1 MPTKPVTIEVIVRD
15 NAEGTLGGVPFAP
28 LYIESAQGST
38 EDEGATCIIGNGY
51 VPSIS
56 NAAPAD
62 IKVTV
67 HQPPVFKQPAELV
80 SRVDDAVENTSTLT
94 FNLTP

>member
-15 NAEGTLGGVPFAP
+15 NTEGTLGGVPFAP

-67 HQPPVFKQPAELV
+67 HQPPVFNQPAELV

>member
-15 NAEGTLGGVPFAP
+15 NADGTLGGVPFAP
-28 LYIESAQGST
+28 LNVESAQGST

-51 VPSIS
+51 LPSIAS
-56 NAAPAD
+56 VAPAAHQL
-62 IKVTV
+62 TV
-67 HQPPVFKQPAELV
+67 HQPSELKTPVALV
-80 SRVDDAVENTSTLT
+80 TRVDDAVENTSTLT

>member
-1 MPTKPVTIEVIVRD
+1 MTTKAASIEVYVRD
-15 NAEGTLGGVPFAP
+15 NAEGTIGGTPFGI
-28 LYIESAQGST
+28 LTVESAQGT
-38 EDEGATCIIGNGY
+38 TDDEGATVVIGNGY
-51 VPSIS
+51 VPSIG

-67 HQPPVFKQPAELV
+67 HAPPVEKQPAELL
-80 SRVDDAVENTSTLT
+80 SRVDDAIENTSTLT

>member
-15 NAEGTLGGVPFAP
+15 NAEGTLGGAPFAP
-28 LYIESAQGST
+28 PYIESAQGST

-67 HQPPVFKQPAELV
+67 HQPPVFNQPAELV

>member
-62 IKVTV
+62 IQVTV
-67 HQPPVFKQPAELV
+67 HQPSELKTPVSLV
-80 SRVDDAVENTSTLT
+80 TRVDDAVENTSTLT